1 MIETPS
7 AYTFTSIFRRIFL
20 MGEFDIYTD
29 IQKRTNGEIY
39 IGIVGPVRTG
49 KSTFIKRFM
58 DLAVIPGIE
67 DENVRKRTI
76 DELPMSGAGNTI
88 TTTEPKFIPG
98 EAPVIC
104 PFDGADIKVRL
115 IDCVGFMVN
124 GALGLYENE
133 KERMVKTPWSEDA
146 IPFTKAAEIGTKKVI
161 GEHSTIGV
169 VVTTDGSFTDIAREA
184 YIEPESR
191 TIKELKT
198 LGKPF
203 VVLLNSAK
211 PHSAETKELAESMS
225 KNYGVSVLPI
235 NCDQLKK
242 EDINH
247 ILEQVLLEFPIKEID
262 FCAPKWVEIL
272 SSEHWL
278 KKSLCTTAL
287 DILDSFTYMKDT
299 RESMNDIT
307 ELKEAI
313 DSVNLS
319 SVNLANGKVEVTF
332 VMSPGVYYDIL
343 SELTNTEIHNEYEL
357 ISIIRSLSEKKNEF
371 DSVKEALSEVNL
383 SGFGMVK
390 PIKENITL
398 DEPVCFKNG
407 NKYGVKIK
415 AQVPSINMLKT
426 NINVEIAPIV
436 GSKLQADDLVEYI
449 KGNTKDNPQGIWDVN
464 IFGKTVEQ
472 IVSDGIREKTKNI
485 TGENMEK
492 ITSTLEK
499 VMNDN
504 SGLVCLIV

>member
-1 MIETPS
+1 
-7 AYTFTSIFRRIFL
+7 

-357 ISIIRSLSEKKNEF
+357 ISIIRNLSEKKNEF

-398 DEPVCFKNG
+398 DEPICFKNG

>member
-1 MIETPS
+1 MIESPS

-29 IQKRTNGEIY
+29 IQRRTNGEIY

-191 TIKELKT
+191 TIKELKI

-211 PHSAETKELAESMS
+211 PHSVETKELADSMS

-398 DEPVCFKNG
+398 DEPICFKNG

>member
-1 MIETPS
+1 
-7 AYTFTSIFRRIFL
+7 
-20 MGEFDIYTD
+20 
-29 IQKRTNGEIY
+29 
-39 IGIVGPVRTG
+39 
-49 KSTFIKRFM
+49 
-58 DLAVIPGIE
+58 
-67 DENVRKRTI
+67 
-76 DELPMSGAGNTI
+76 
-88 TTTEPKFIPG
+88 
-98 EAPVIC
+98 
-104 PFDGADIKVRL
+104 
-115 IDCVGFMVN
+115 
-124 GALGLYENE
+124 
-133 KERMVKTPWSEDA
+133 
-146 IPFTKAAEIGTKKVI
+146 
-161 GEHSTIGV
+161 
-169 VVTTDGSFTDIAREA
+169 
-184 YIEPESR
+184 
-191 TIKELKT
+191 
-198 LGKPF
+198 
-203 VVLLNSAK
+203 
-211 PHSAETKELAESMS
+211 
-225 KNYGVSVLPI
+225 
-235 NCDQLKK
+235 
-242 EDINH
+242 
-247 ILEQVLLEFPIKEID
+247 
-262 FCAPKWVEIL
+262 
-272 SSEHWL
+272 
-278 KKSLCTTAL
+278 
-287 DILDSFTYMKDT
+287 MKDT

-398 DEPVCFKNG
+398 DEPICFKNG

>member
-1 MIETPS
+1 
-7 AYTFTSIFRRIFL
+7 

-29 IQKRTNGEIY
+29 IQRRTNGEIY

-211 PHSAETKELAESMS
+211 PHSVETKELADSMS
-225 KNYGVSVLPI
+225 KNYGVLVLPI

-398 DEPVCFKNG
+398 DEPICFKNG

>member
-203 VVLLNSAK
+203 VVFLNSAK
-211 PHSAETKELAESMS
+211 PHSVETKELADSMS

-398 DEPVCFKNG
+398 DEPICFKNG

>member
-1 MIETPS
+1 
-7 AYTFTSIFRRIFL
+7 

-29 IQKRTNGEIY
+29 IQRRTNGEIY

-191 TIKELKT
+191 TIK
-198 LGKPF
+198 
-203 VVLLNSAK
+203 ADRR
-211 PHSAETKELAESMS
+211 
-225 KNYGVSVLPI
+225 GVS
-235 NCDQLKK
+235 
-242 EDINH
+242 E
-247 ILEQVLLEFPIKEID
+247 
-262 FCAPKWVEIL
+262 
-272 SSEHWL
+272 
-278 KKSLCTTAL
+278 
-287 DILDSFTYMKDT
+287 KDT
-299 RESMNDIT
+299 S
-307 ELKEAI
+307 
-313 DSVNLS
+313 
-319 SVNLANGKVEVTF
+319 
-332 VMSPGVYYDIL
+332 
-343 SELTNTEIHNEYEL
+343 
-357 ISIIRSLSEKKNEF
+357 IS
-371 DSVKEALSEVNL
+371 
-383 SGFGMVK
+383 G
-390 PIKENITL
+390 
-398 DEPVCFKNG
+398 
-407 NKYGVKIK
+407 
-415 AQVPSINMLKT
+415 
-426 NINVEIAPIV
+426 
-436 GSKLQADDLVEYI
+436 
-449 KGNTKDNPQGIWDVN
+449 
-464 IFGKTVEQ
+464 
-472 IVSDGIREKTKNI
+472 
-485 TGENMEK
+485 
-492 ITSTLEK
+492 
-499 VMNDN
+499 
-504 SGLVCLIV
+504 

>member
-1 MIETPS
+1 
-7 AYTFTSIFRRIFL
+7 

-415 AQVPSINMLKT
+415 AQVPY
-426 NINVEIAPIV
+426 INVEIAPIV

>member
-1 MIETPS
+1 MIESPS

-29 IQKRTNGEIY
+29 IQRRTNGEIY

-211 PHSAETKELAESMS
+211 PHSVETKELADSMS

-398 DEPVCFKNG
+398 DEPICFKNG

>member
-1 MIETPS
+1 MQED
-7 AYTFTSIFRRIFL
+7 FF

-58 DLAVIPGIE
+58 DLAVIPSIE
-67 DENVRKRTI
+67 DENVRKRAI

-124 GALGLYENE
+124 GALGLYEND

-146 IPFTKAAEIGTKKVI
+146 IPFTKAAEIGTQKVI

-169 VVTTDGSFTDIAREA
+169 VVTTDGSFTDIARDA

-191 TIKELKT
+191 TIKELKA

-211 PHSAETKELAESMS
+211 PHSVETKQLAESMS
-225 KNYGVSVLPI
+225 KNYGVSVLPV

-242 EDINH
+242 EDISQ
-247 ILEQVLLEFPIKEID
+247 ILQQVLLEFPIKEID
-262 FCAPKWVEIL
+262 FSAPKWVEIL

-278 KKSLCTTAL
+278 KRSLCSTAS
-287 DILDSFTYMKDT
+287 DILNSFTYMKDT
-299 RESMNDIT
+299 RGNIDEIT
-307 ELKEAI
+307 EPCEAI
-313 DSVNLS
+313 DHVNLS
-319 SVNLANGKVEVTF
+319 SVNLANGKVDVTF
-332 VMSPGVYYDIL
+332 VMAPGVYYNIL

-357 ISIIRSLSEKKNEF
+357 VSIIRSLSEKKNEF

-485 TGENMEK
+485 TGDNMDK

>member
-211 PHSAETKELAESMS
+211 PHSVETKELADSMS

-398 DEPVCFKNG
+398 DEPICFKNG

-426 NINVEIAPIV
+426 NMNVEIAPIV

>member
-211 PHSAETKELAESMS
+211 PHSVETKELADSMS

-278 KKSLCTTAL
+278 KKSLCTAAL

-299 RESMNDIT
+299 RER
-307 ELKEAI
+307 
-313 DSVNLS
+313 V
-319 SVNLANGKVEVTF
+319 
-332 VMSPGVYYDIL
+332 
-343 SELTNTEIHNEYEL
+343 
-357 ISIIRSLSEKKNEF
+357 
-371 DSVKEALSEVNL
+371 
-383 SGFGMVK
+383 
-390 PIKENITL
+390 
-398 DEPVCFKNG
+398 
-407 NKYGVKIK
+407 
-415 AQVPSINMLKT
+415 
-426 NINVEIAPIV
+426 
-436 GSKLQADDLVEYI
+436 
-449 KGNTKDNPQGIWDVN
+449 
-464 IFGKTVEQ
+464 
-472 IVSDGIREKTKNI
+472 
-485 TGENMEK
+485 
-492 ITSTLEK
+492 
-499 VMNDN
+499 
-504 SGLVCLIV
+504 